1 MLQGA
6 FVVDSVHDLLI
17 QFDGSE
23 NQVSMIRRA
32 ILRETAKLPLNH
44 DLRADVEIFGT
55 DVSLLGLSVRIG
67 NDAENLG
74 KYLIKKWLDIS
85 TRIGRAVL
93 H

>member
-6 FVVDSVHDLLI
+6 FVVDSVHNLLV

-23 NQVSMIRRA
+23 RQVSLIRRA

-44 DLRADVEIFGT
+44 DLRADVETFVT